1 MVGPN
6 ERAHKLK
13 EARDAQEK
21 ESNAAHELV
30 ELEEK
35 MKRFEEEI
43 QKANATIRETH
54 NQAETFTR
62 EVKPLPYGSDLLEC

>member
-1 MVGPN
+1 MVGPT

-30 ELEEK
+30 ELKEK
-35 MKRFEEEI
+35 MKLFEEQI
-43 QKANATIRETH
+43 QKENATIKESH
-54 NQAETFTR
+54 NQAETSTQ
-62 EVKPLPYGSDLLEC
+62 EV

>member
-30 ELEEK
+30 ELKEK
-35 MKRFEEEI
+35 MERIEEQI
-43 QKANATIRETH
+43 QKENATMRETQ

-62 EVKPLPYGSDLLEC
+62 EV